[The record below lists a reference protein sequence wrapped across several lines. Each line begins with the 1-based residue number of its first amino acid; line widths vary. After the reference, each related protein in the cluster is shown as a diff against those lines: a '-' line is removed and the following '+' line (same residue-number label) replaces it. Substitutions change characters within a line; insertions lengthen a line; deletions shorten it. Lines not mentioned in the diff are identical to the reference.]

1 MKDDL
6 NPKDI
11 VTTAFQDVMKA
22 CAAPGQPLCI
32 AFSGGMDSTVLLH
45 AAANQTTYPVR
56 AVYVDHGL
64 SPEAGEWAA
73 HCQEISAGLG
83 VPFTA
88 VKVKVDVAGGQGPEA
103 AARTARYGI
112 LKTLLGDSEV
122 LLTAHHEQDQME
134 TFFLQML
141 RGSGVPGLS
150 AMPLHSESNGFIHV
164 RPMLNIAA
172 ETLRAYAEQTE
183 LTWVEDPS
191 NAQQDFNRNFL
202 RHEVMP
208 VIKERWPAAARSVTR
223 SARLNAE
230 AAELLNELATADLHG
245 LVEGRRLMMGTL
257 ADLSPARRKNALR
270 YLLRHWEMAIPSE
283 AQLSQ
288 ALDAL
293 FDARADGQPEAAWPG
308 VRIRRYRDS
317 LWFFSEADD
326 PLADCHSI
334 AGTYNWDS
342 SASLDM
348 GPVRGRLESNDAVG
362 MGISVSCLSKPLEVR
377 FRQGG
382 ERLRPTAKSRT
393 RELKNLL
400 QESDIVPWMRGHI
413 PLIYSGD
420 QLLAVGDLWV
430 DAACA
435 AGSSETGRMVRW
447 TDHPPIRYSD

>member
-6 NPKDI
+6 NPQDI
-11 VTTAFQDVMKA
+11 VTTSFQDVMNA
-22 CAAPGQPLCI
+22 CAEPGQSLCV

-45 AAANQTTYPVR
+45 AAANQTAYPVR

-64 SPEAGEWAA
+64 SPAAGEWAT
-73 HCQEISAGLG
+73 HCQEVCEGLG

-103 AARTARYGI
+103 AARTARYGV
-112 LKTLLGDSEV
+112 LKTMLGDAEI

-150 AMPLHSESNGFIHV
+150 AMPLHSERKGFIHV

-172 ETLRAYAEQTE
+172 ETVQAYAEQAG
-183 LTWVEDPS
+183 LSWVEDPS
-191 NAQQDFNRNFL
+191 NAQHDFNRNFL
-202 RHEVMP
+202 RHNVLP
-208 VIKERWPAAARSVTR
+208 VIKERWPAAARSVSR
-223 SARLNAE
+223 SARLTAE
-230 AAELLNELATADLHG
+230 AAELLNELATTDLHG
-245 LVEGRRLMMGTL
+245 LVEGRQLKVGKL

-270 YLLRHWEMAIPSE
+270 YLLRHWKMAIPSE

-293 FDARADGQPEAAWPG
+293 FAARADGQPEAAWPG

-317 LWFFSEADD
+317 LWFFAEEND
-326 PLADCHSI
+326 PLAASNSI
-334 AGTYNWDS
+334 VGAYSWDS
-342 SASLDM
+342 SVTLDM
-348 GPVRGRLESNDAVG
+348 GPVRGRLESSDALG
-362 MGISVSCLSKPLEVR
+362 MGISVSCLAKPLEVR

-393 RELKNLL
+393 RQLKNLL

-447 TDHPPIRYSD
+447 TDHPPIR